1 MHKIIR
7 CISEKT
13 IRFGIVT
20 PRCRRIRSLH
30 HSRRTPWPPPRRK
43 NRSGGGLSITS
54 ESRARTKLS
63 KKKID
68 FTFIGGPSYSKDTQF
83 SLAVM
88 AAGLYRLD
96 RTDSLTPPSDI
107 TAFITG
113 GTTGFYMVGING
125 NNIFSH
131 NRTEFRTSSPST
143 RSRPTTG
150 VSAIRPERII
160 PKGRTSKKR
169 YDVDVRYLYQVVP
182 NMFIGASVNFRNS
195 RGIKF
200 TGRNISRAK
209 TRRTR
214 LRASVRSWS
223 TIQGISFQ
231 IPTRDFI

>member
-1 MHKIIR
+1 
-7 CISEKT
+7 
-13 IRFGIVT
+13 
-20 PRCRRIRSLH
+20 
-30 HSRRTPWPPPRRK
+30 
-43 NRSGGGLSITS
+43 
-54 ESRARTKLS
+54 
-63 KKKID
+63 
-68 FTFIGGPSYSKDTQF
+68 
-83 SLAVM
+83 M

-131 NRTEFRTSSPST
+131 NRHRISYKLSFYSQ
-143 RSRPTTG
+143 PTDYWG
-150 VSAIRPERII
+150 IGYSAGANN
-160 PKGRTSKKR
+160 PKGSYVEKR

-223 TIQGISFQ
+223 TIQGISFP

>member
-63 KKKID
+63 KKDRLHLHRRAELFERHSIQPR
-68 FTFIGGPSYSKDTQF
+68 GYGCS
-83 SLAVM
+83 
-88 AAGLYRLD
+88 LYRLD

-113 GTTGFYMVGING
+113 GTTGFYMVGTR
-125 NNIFSH
+125 SVQL
-131 NRTEFRTSSPST
+131 RTSSIDRCTATYSEH
-143 RSRPTTG
+143 RSMY
-150 VSAIRPERII
+150 S
-160 PKGRTSKKR
+160 
-169 YDVDVRYLYQVVP
+169 
-182 NMFIGASVNFRNS
+182 
-195 RGIKF
+195 
-200 TGRNISRAK
+200 
-209 TRRTR
+209 
-214 LRASVRSWS
+214 
-223 TIQGISFQ
+223 
-231 IPTRDFI
+231 